1 MLITSNYFLYN
12 IDIAKYIFLI
22 IYYVAFI
29 MVTHMRNIFVDSLK
43 QTPIEEQK
51 LEIVERKGLGHPDS
65 ICDAIMDQ
73 VSVKLSQEYLDKI
86 GTIMH
91 HNVDKSLLVAGEA
104 EIRFGG
110 GLIKQPM
117 NLVIGDR
124 ATFEADGIKIP
135 VKEIAVQTAKEWF
148 KKNLRFVDP
157 EKHVR
162 YQVELKPGS
171 PELVDIFKRKG
182 RVLEANDTSAAL
194 GYAPMSRTENIVLKT
209 ERYVNSKDFKR
220 KFPETGEDVK
230 VMAFRKN
237 NSLRL
242 TISMPL
248 VDRFIENEKTYFN
261 KKAEVLEDISN
272 FVKMNTDFENTMID
286 LNMLDVVGRDIGGIY
301 LTVLGTSAES
311 GDSGE
316 VGRGNRVNGIIPL
329 NRPYCSEA
337 AAGKNPVSHVGKI
350 YNLLT
355 HRIAHQIYQKVDGLE
370 EVYIWL
376 LSQIGKP
383 IDQPAIA
390 AAQVIMKTGNSLNEI
405 HEDIEEVVNSELENI
420 DKFCKDLAEGKIPIC

>member
-1 MLITSNYFLYN
+1 
-12 IDIAKYIFLI
+12 
-22 IYYVAFI
+22 
-29 MVTHMRNIFVDSLK
+29 MVTKMRNIFVDALK

-73 VSVKLSQEYLDKI
+73 VSVRLSKEYLDRV
-86 GTIMH
+86 GAIMH
-91 HNVDKSLLVAGEA
+91 HNVDKSLLVAGET
-104 EIRFGG
+104 EIKFAGG
-110 GLIKQPM
+110 TVKQPM

-124 ATFEADGIKIP
+124 ATFEANGTKIP

-182 RVLEANDTSAAL
+182 KVLEANDTSAAV
-194 GYAPMSRTENIVLKT
+194 GYAPMSRTEDIVLKT

-230 VMAFRKN
+230 IMAFRKN
-237 NSLRL
+237 NDLRL
-242 TISMPL
+242 TVSMAF
-248 VDRFIENEKTYFN
+248 VDKFIENEKAYFK
-261 KKAEVLEDISN
+261 KKAEVLEDIRK
-272 FVKMNTDFENTMID
+272 FVKTNVNFKNTIID
-286 LNMLDVVGRDIGGIY
+286 LNTLDVENRGINGVY

-355 HRIAHQIYQKVDGLE
+355 HHIAHQIYRKVEGLD

-376 LSQIGKP
+376 LSQIGRP

-405 HEDIEEVVNSELENI
+405 HEDIKEVVNSELENI
-420 DKFCKDLAEGKIPIC
+420 NEFCMELAQGKIPIC